1 VTDPYLGNIVN
12 KWISTCGQKSAI
24 PSFSTIIVG
33 VCPPKDM
40 FVIALKSYRRKGK
53 RYGRANETLGLGFE

>member
-1 VTDPYLGNIVN
+1 M
-12 KWISTCGQKSAI
+12 

-40 FVIALKSYRRKGK
+40 VAIFSEVMHDYPKPIQIIRVERLDYDGGYYQIAGMEVFTR
-53 RYGRANETLGLGFE
+53 